1 MLRWKDIQVYADEA
15 ITRFTNMYRNIS
27 FIGAGLA
34 PNNPDKYLIY
44 LDDKKL
50 AGTFR
55 VIITEEFLNDQTQAI
70 DLAAKIPSNFPE
82 EKKVVLRIAYAI
94 LVAWQRHFIE
104 AYKQV
109 APNKYDVTFTN
120 AKNWYDSLK

>member
-15 ITRFTNMYRNIS
+15 ITRFANMYKNVNL
-27 FIGAGLA
+27 IGAGLA
-34 PNNPDKYLIY
+34 PNDPDKYLIY

-55 VIITEEFLNDQTQAI
+55 AIITEEFLNGQTQSI
-70 DLAAKIPSNFPE
+70 DLAAKIPSSFPE

-109 APNKYDVTFTN
+109 APNKYDVTFAN
-120 AKNWYDSLK
+120 AKKWYDELK